1 MAFSARQDSAPIS
14 GINVTPLVD
23 VLLVLLIIFMI
34 SAPVIA
40 HKSSLS
46 FHGTGEIRPDTPPA
60 PIRLA
65 IDPDGTIFW
74 NGSIVTDAM
83 LVEQMTIA
91 ARAKEPPVLDIAAAD
106 GAAYEDV
113 ARVLAE
119 AKVRGLPRVEFVER

>member
-1 MAFSARQDSAPIS
+1 MAVSARHDSAPIS

-46 FHGTGEIRPDTPPA
+46 FSGAGKTPLDTPPD
-60 PIRLA
+60 PIRLT
-65 IDPDGTIFW
+65 IDADGSIFW

-83 LVEQMTIA
+83 LANQMTIA
-91 ARAKEPPVLDIAAAD
+91 ASAKEPPVLDIAAAD
-106 GAAYEDV
+106 GASYEDV

-119 AKVRGLPRVEFVER
+119 AKVRGLARVEFVER